1 MKDLIS
7 ERPNIMPVGLGNSE
21 SGIDMSVYDTG
32 YKSDTYESKPVTEV
46 DEDDNML
53 DNDDDKDDEDD
64 EDMVSIR
71 QKHSQKK
78 KNKGTPARKTKPLKS
93 KTPSKM
99 KKLKALGRFA
109 ELASAEEI
117 TN

>member
-7 ERPNIMPVGLGNSE
+7 ERPNITPVGLGNSE

-71 QKHSQKK
+71 QKHSPKK

-93 KTPSKM
+93 KTPGKR
-99 KKLKALGRFA
+99 KKLKALDRFA